1 MEKAEIVD
9 YIIKSRSDRDAVEVD
24 NWAKHKKTFYSEWY
38 ILFYL
43 QADRKKTIGHE
54 FIYLFSFIV
63 QKYSSTTLIW

>member
-1 MEKAEIVD
+1 MKKAEIVD

-54 FIYLFSFIV
+54 LISLFSFIV
-63 QKYSSTTLIW
+63 QKYSSTTLI